1 MTTPEKIAIVGMSC
15 RLSGDVSTPEDL
27 WTMIS
32 RSRDGWG
39 PIPESRFSTDA
50 YYHPNPQK
58 KGCFNTKS
66 GYYMNQDLSKFDA
79 PFFNITE
86 QEAKAM
92 DPQQRQLLECTYEA
106 LESAGIP
113 KETISGA
120 NVGVFVG
127 ATSSSYRMG
136 TLRDLNQVPL
146 FDSTGNHQSIQAAR
160 ISHYFNFRGPCF
172 AIDTACS
179 SSLYALHAAVQ
190 SLRAGEINSAIV
202 AGCSLHLQPDDMVS
216 MSMLGIFNDHGKTFS
231 FDHRAKS
238 GFARGE
244 GVGCLVLK
252 PLDTA
257 LKDNDKIRCIITN
270 TGTNQDGKTIEYP
283 LSNEKLIA
291 ILRKGLSTPSGEAQE
306 ELIRQV
312 YERAFISPQDT
323 GYVEAHGTGT
333 KVGDPIEASA
343 LNRVFGDGRTKRAP
357 LYIGSVK
364 SNVGHLENASG
375 IISIIKACL
384 MLEKGFILP
393 NVNFEKANEAIPLE
407 AWHMKVPVSLRPWPK
422 AKRFISINNFG
433 FGGSNAHV
441 VLERF
446 SPSLTQLPSSTSD
459 NPKLFTLSAN
469 DEVSVTKMAS
479 HLSIYLEQHP
489 EIFERRIFNDIAYTL
504 CERRSQFPWRVAITA
519 SSCNELAMSLNSVA
533 SRPKRALSSHP
544 KVAFVYTGQGAQ
556 WAQMGRELIET
567 YPVFLRTIHSAAYC
581 LEKLHAGFSLLDEL
595 IKPKED
601 SKLGLGLAY
610 LSQPCC
616 IAIQLALTD
625 LLSSWGV
632 KPDMVIGHSSGEI
645 VAAYAVGAITL
656 DDAIS
661 AAYHRG
667 QMGALLKKRHPDVQG
682 AMLAVASDAKNIEQ
696 QLKLLGLNGLTAAC
710 HNSPESTTLS
720 GDEVEIDHLSAELER
735 QNAFNRKLRVDVAY
749 HSPHMRLIADDYLES
764 IRAIKLR
771 DFYSN
776 VAFYSSLHGRVIESK
791 ELGPSYWVN
800 NLTEPVLFSQAVTN
814 MYEEEKPQILIEIGP
829 HSALEGPIKQI
840 LRSISP
846 EAASEVKYLPTLI
859 RNRNSCV
866 ALLNLAGHLFTH
878 GHPVHF
884 YEINQTKVTQN
895 PTLITDF
902 PSYPWSGRSYWYE
915 SRASHQHRLKPFPR
929 HDILGLLDC
938 NYTDSELTWRNV
950 LSVDEIP
957 WLKDHRMQS
966 LVTFPLAGYLCMA
979 VEAACQRAQL
989 RQVQPSHMSSF
1000 HLREIEASKALIMDS
1015 VSQYET
1021 VVCLRPYTEG
1031 TRSLSND
1038 WDEFFIS
1045 SWAPNR
1051 GWLQH
1056 CRGLVRV
1063 KKLRGFNHVNE
1074 SRFHSAH
1081 DRRAKAH
1088 GQHQVSVPTDVM
1100 YTELAARGAEYGPAF
1115 INKADD
1121 VSLGQNYSFGSIS
1134 KPDTASYMHSG
1145 YETVSKVPISFMDLI
1160 FQFTFPLLGAGS
1172 GTMPSLFMP
1181 SAIKDIEISMSFPN
1195 TQEEKLEVIA
1205 YGHWNRFSSGSSP
1218 GSVEFAVDGWHASHA
1233 APVVTMSGF
1242 KMSPIIDEKSE
1253 HQGPRSLCYKIEWR
1267 PLGSSSSSSVRVA
1280 NSESQMIGCLTKSN
1294 AHAKEMNN
1302 EISASI
1308 RDNEVQSGV
1317 RIEPASSQKAG
1328 PSMHVNGSTG
1338 TNSVIEHSL
1347 AGLPAAPLHEKTQLV
1362 LVTDRVEEDQMIS
1375 SLVLIASQRL
1385 GVEAEICSFTHVR
1398 PNPSSHYICLD
1409 ELDYSLISGMTEV
1422 DFSTLK
1428 SLLLDASSVLWV
1440 TSGAY
1445 CAALNPDRNLAQGIF
1460 RSVRS
1465 ETQRALATLDLDP
1478 RSQLDV
1484 SSKADLVIRAFESY
1498 NQSLQNTAT
1507 LDFEFHERE
1516 GQLFVPR
1523 VVMDETLNGHIFH
1536 TTQPSVAYAQKF
1548 QQGERRLKMMVGT
1561 SGALDSLF
1569 WTDDSECV
1577 LASDEIEICVA
1588 YTGINFKD
1596 VMIAMGQLSSP
1607 YIGIECSGV
1616 VTRIGCNV
1624 SSIAVG
1630 DRVCA
1635 VSMGAYSAFTRSLA
1649 SSAVV
1654 IPTDMPLSVAATI
1667 PVVYCTAY
1675 YGIIELARIQAGESI
1690 LIHAA
1695 SGGVGQ
1701 ASIQL
1706 AQMVGAVIYA
1716 TVGTAEKKQLLVN
1729 TYGIPES
1736 HVFYSRDAEFG
1747 PAIRYATN
1755 GRGVDVVINSLA
1767 GDLLRESWASLAP
1780 FGRFIEIGK
1789 RDITSNSRL
1798 DMFKFDSNCTFS
1810 SVDLTVV
1817 AAERPQLMSRMMRSV
1832 MDLMIRGV
1840 IQPIGPIIERSIEE
1854 VESSLRMLQS
1864 GKTSGKLVVDHIQP
1878 ARIKATHHM
1887 PASSN
1892 IRKDATYLI
1901 IGGTGGIGS
1910 AIAGQFVNQGAGHLV
1925 LLSRSGRWTADI
1937 AKLAEVG
1944 KASGSH
1950 IHVMKCDVG
1959 DEESVSLLLSKIRMS
1974 LPPVRGIVHAA
1985 MVLKD
1990 ILFEKM
1996 TFQDYQEVV
2005 RSKISGT
2012 LHLDKALNNED
2023 VDFFVLLS
2031 SVAGIVGNRGQAAY
2045 SGANTFLDAFARY
2058 RRQRGLAAISLNL
2071 TAVEDVGYLASNAS
2085 RKREVLRNISGG
2097 SMSEKEVLALVDA
2110 ALSGK
2115 ICDAQSIT
2123 GLDLNASTSLPF
2135 WTDDGKF
2142 SILREKALASG
2153 FGSASAISVSMF
2165 LAERLRCVKSL
2176 NEAIEMVASDI
2187 GGKLASI
2194 LMMAPEDMEAQKDS
2208 MSITAFGLDSL
2219 NAIELRNWIGKE
2231 LQAHLQVL
2239 ELLTSGRLKDLAALV
2254 LKKSRLDGAWT
2265 EKRS

>member
-1 MTTPEKIAIVGMSC
+1 MTTPKKIAIVGMSC

-39 PIPESRFSTDA
+39 PIPASRFSTDA

-66 GYYMNQDLSKFDA
+66 GYFMNQDLSQFDA

-86 QEAKAM
+86 QEAMAM
-92 DPQQRQLLECTYEA
+92 DPQQRQLLECAYEA
-106 LESAGIP
+106 IESAGIP

-120 NVGVFVG
+120 SVGVFVG

-160 ISHYFNFRGPCF
+160 ISHYFNFRGPCLS
-172 AIDTACS
+172 IDTACS

-190 SLRAGEINSAIV
+190 SLRAGEIDSAIV

-216 MSMLGIFNDHGKTFS
+216 MSMLGIFNNHGKTFS

-252 PLDTA
+252 PLDAA
-257 LKDNDKIRCIITN
+257 LNDNDKIRCIITN
-270 TGTNQDGKTIEYP
+270 TGTNQDGKTV
-283 LSNEKLIA
+283 
-291 ILRKGLSTPSGEAQE
+291 GLSTPSGEAQE

-312 YERAFISPQDT
+312 YERASISPQDT

-393 NVNFEKANEAIPLE
+393 NVNFEKSNEAIPLE
-407 AWHMKVPVSLRPWPK
+407 AWHMKIPVNLRPWPK
-422 AKRFISINNFG
+422 NKKFISINNFG

-441 VLERF
+441 ILERLP
-446 SPSLTQLPSSTSD
+446 PSLTQLPSSTRD

-533 SRPKRALSSHP
+533 SRPKRALSSNP

-567 YPVFLRTIHSAAYC
+567 YPVFSRTIQSAAYC

-616 IAIQLALTD
+616 TAVQLALTD

-645 VAAYAVGAITL
+645 VAAYAAGAITL
-656 DDAIS
+656 EDAMS
-661 AAYHRG
+661 AAYYRG
-667 QMGALLKKRHPDVQG
+667 QMGELLKTRHPDVQG
-682 AMLAVASDAKNIEQ
+682 AMLAVASDARNIRQ
-696 QLKLLGLNGLTAAC
+696 QLKLLGLNGLAAAC
-710 HNSPESTTLS
+710 HNSPESTTIS
-720 GDEVEIDHLSAELER
+720 GDEVEIDQLSAELER

-749 HSPHMRLIADDYLES
+749 HSPHMKFVADDYLDS
-764 IRAIKLR
+764 IKTITTR
-771 DFYSN
+771 DFHPN
-776 VAFYSSLHGRVIESK
+776 VAFYSSLHGRVIESR

-800 NLTEPVLFSQAVTN
+800 NLTEPVLFSPAVTN

-829 HSALEGPIKQI
+829 HSALEGPLKQI

-846 EAASEVKYLPTLI
+846 QAAGEVKYLPTLI
-859 RNRNSCV
+859 RNQNSCV

-878 GHPVHF
+878 GYPVQF
-884 YEINQTKVTQN
+884 DQINQTKFTQN
-895 PTLITDF
+895 PTLITNF
-902 PSYPWSGRSYWYE
+902 PPYPWSGRSYWYE

-989 RQVQPSHMSSF
+989 RQVQPSHISSF

-1021 VVCLRPYTEG
+1021 VVSLRPYTEG

-1063 KKLRGFNHVNE
+1063 KKLRGPNPVNE

-1081 DRRAKAH
+1081 HRRAKAH
-1088 GQHQVSVPTDVM
+1088 AQHQVSVPTDVM

-1121 VSLGQNYSFGSIS
+1121 VSLGGNYSFGSIS

-1145 YETVSKVPISFMDLI
+1145 YETVSKLPISFMDLI

-1205 YGHWNRFSSGSSP
+1205 YGHWIRFSSGSSP
-1218 GSVEFAVDGWHASHA
+1218 GSVEFAVDGWHASCA
-1233 APVVTMSGF
+1233 APVVTMTGF
-1242 KMSPIIDEKSE
+1242 KMSPIIDETSE
-1253 HQGPRSLCYKIEWR
+1253 HQGPRSLCYKIDWR
-1267 PLGSSSSSSVRVA
+1267 PLGSSSSSVRAA
-1280 NSESQMIGCLTKSN
+1280 NSECQMSGCLTKGN
-1294 AHAKEMNN
+1294 THAKAMDN
-1302 EISASI
+1302 ETSASI
-1308 RDNEVQSGV
+1308 RGNDVQSGV
-1317 RIEPASSQKAG
+1317 HIETASSQKAG

-1347 AGLPAAPLHEKTQLV
+1347 AGLPTAPLHEKKTQLV
-1362 LVTDRVEEDQMIS
+1362 LVTDRVEEDQMIT

-1409 ELDYSLISGMTEV
+1409 ELDYSLISGMTEAN
-1422 DFSTLK
+1422 FSTLK

-1484 SSKADLVIRAFESY
+1484 YSKADLVIRAFESY
-1498 NQSLQNTAT
+1498 NQSLQNTAPV
-1507 LDFEFHERE
+1507 DFEFHERE

-1523 VVMDETLNGHIFH
+1523 VIMDETLNGHIFH

-1616 VTRIGCNV
+1616 VARIGSNV

-1635 VSMGAYSAFTRSLA
+1635 VSMGAYSAFARSLA

-1654 IPTDMPLSVAATI
+1654 IPRDMPLAVAATI

-1675 YGIIELARIQAGESI
+1675 YGIIELARLQAGESI

-1716 TVGTAEKKQLLVN
+1716 TVGTAEKKKLLVN

-1789 RDITSNSRL
+1789 RDINSNSRL

-1810 SVDLTVV
+1810 SVDLTIV
-1817 AAERPQLMSRMMRSV
+1817 AAERPQLMSRIMRSV
-1832 MDLMIRGV
+1832 MDLVTRGV
-1840 IQPIGPIIERSIEE
+1840 IKPIGPIIEKSIEE

-1878 ARIKATHHM
+1878 ARIKATHHVS
-1887 PASSN
+1887 ASST

-1901 IGGTGGIGS
+1901 IGGTGGIGG
-1910 AIAGQFVNQGAGHLV
+1910 AIAAQFVNQGAGHLV
-1925 LLSRSGRWTADI
+1925 LLSRGGRWTADI

-1959 DEESVSLLLSKIRMS
+1959 DEESVSLLLSKVRKS
-1974 LPPVRGIVHAA
+1974 LPPVRGIIHAA

-1990 ILFEKM
+1990 TLFEKM

-2012 LHLDKALNNED
+2012 LHFDKALENED
-2023 VDFFVLLS
+2023 IDFFVLLS

-2085 RKREVLRNISGG
+2085 RKREVLRNISGD

-2123 GLDLNASTSLPF
+2123 GLDLNAPTSLPF
-2135 WTDDGKF
+2135 WIDDGKF

-2153 FGSASAISVSMF
+2153 FGSASAISVSMS
-2165 LAERLRCVKSL
+2165 LAERLKCVKSL
-2176 NEAIEMVASDI
+2176 NEAIEMVASDL

-2239 ELLTSGRLKDLAALV
+2239 ELLSSGRLKDLAALV
-2254 LKKSRLDGAWT
+2254 LNKSRLDGAWT

>member
-1 MTTPEKIAIVGMSC
+1 MTTPKKIAIVGMSC

-39 PIPESRFSTDA
+39 PIPESRFSTNA

-66 GYYMNQDLSKFDA
+66 GYFMNQDLSQFDA

-86 QEAKAM
+86 QEAMAM
-92 DPQQRQLLECTYEA
+92 DPQQRQLLECAYEA
-106 LESAGIP
+106 IESAGIP

-120 NVGVFVG
+120 SVGVFVG
-127 ATSSSYRMG
+127 ATFSSYRMG

-160 ISHYFNFRGPCF
+160 ISHYFNFRGPCLS
-172 AIDTACS
+172 IDTACS

-190 SLRAGEINSAIV
+190 SLRAGEIDSAIV

-216 MSMLGIFNDHGKTFS
+216 MSMLGIFNNHGKTFS

-252 PLDTA
+252 PLDAA

-270 TGTNQDGKTIEYP
+270 TGTNQDGKTV
-283 LSNEKLIA
+283 
-291 ILRKGLSTPSGEAQE
+291 GLSTPSGEAQE

-312 YERAFISPQDT
+312 YERASISPQDT

-393 NVNFEKANEAIPLE
+393 NVNFEKSNEAIPLE
-407 AWHMKVPVSLRPWPK
+407 AWHMKVPVNLRPWPK
-422 AKRFISINNFG
+422 DKKFISINNFG

-441 VLERF
+441 VLERLP
-446 SPSLTQLPSSTSD
+446 PSLTQLPSSTRD

-533 SRPKRALSSHP
+533 SRPKRALSNNP

-567 YPVFLRTIHSAAYC
+567 YPVFAGTIQSAAYC

-616 IAIQLALTD
+616 TAVQLALTD

-645 VAAYAVGAITL
+645 VAAYAAGAITL
-656 DDAIS
+656 EDAMS

-667 QMGALLKKRHPDVQG
+667 QMGELLKKRHPDVQG
-682 AMLAVASDAKNIEQ
+682 AMLAVASDARNIRQ

-710 HNSPESTTLS
+710 HNSPESTTIS
-720 GDEVEIDHLSAELER
+720 GDEVEIDQLSAALER

-749 HSPHMRLIADDYLES
+749 HSPHMKFVADDYLDS
-764 IRAIKLR
+764 IKTIRTR
-771 DFYSN
+771 NFRPN
-776 VAFYSSLHGRVIESK
+776 VAFYSSLHGRVIESR

-800 NLTEPVLFSQAVTN
+800 NLTEPVLFSPAVTN

-846 EAASEVKYLPTLI
+846 QAAGEVKYLPTLI
-859 RNRNSCV
+859 RNQNSCV

-878 GHPVHF
+878 GHPVQF
-884 YEINQTKVTQN
+884 DQINQTKFTQN
-895 PTLITDF
+895 PTLITNF
-902 PSYPWSGRSYWYE
+902 PPYPWSGRSYWYE

-966 LVTFPLAGYLCMA
+966 LITFPLAGYLCMA

-989 RQVQPSHMSSF
+989 RQVQPSHISSF

-1021 VVCLRPYTEG
+1021 VVSLRPYTEG

-1063 KKLRGFNHVNE
+1063 KKLRGPNPVNE

-1081 DRRAKAH
+1081 HRRAKAH
-1088 GQHQVSVPTDVM
+1088 AQHQVSVPTNVM

-1115 INKADD
+1115 INKADG
-1121 VSLGQNYSFGSIS
+1121 VSLGGNYSFGSIS

-1145 YETVSKVPISFMDLI
+1145 YETVSKLPISFMDLI

-1195 TQEEKLEVIA
+1195 NQEEKLEVIA
-1205 YGHWNRFSSGSSP
+1205 YGHWNQFSSGSSP
-1218 GSVEFAVDGWHASHA
+1218 GSVEFAVDGWHASCA
-1233 APVVTMSGF
+1233 APVVTMMGF
-1242 KMSPIIDEKSE
+1242 KMSPIIDETSE
-1253 HQGPRSLCYKIEWR
+1253 HQVPRSLCYKIEWR
-1267 PLGSSSSSSVRVA
+1267 PLGSSSSSVRAA
-1280 NSESQMIGCLTKSN
+1280 NSESQMSACLTKGN
-1294 AHAKEMNN
+1294 AHAKEMDH
-1302 EISASI
+1302 EMPASI
-1308 RDNEVQSGV
+1308 CDNDVQSGV
-1317 RIEPASSQKAG
+1317 HIEPASSQKAG

-1347 AGLPAAPLHEKTQLV
+1347 AGLPATPLHEKKTQLV

-1398 PNPSSHYICLD
+1398 PNASSHYICLD
-1409 ELDYSLISGMTEV
+1409 ELDYSLISGVTEAN
-1422 DFSTLK
+1422 FSTLK
-1428 SLLLDASSVLWV
+1428 SLLLDSSSVLWV

-1498 NQSLQNTAT
+1498 NQSLQITAPV
-1507 LDFEFHERE
+1507 DFEFHECE

-1523 VVMDETLNGHIFH
+1523 VIMDETLNGHIFH

-1616 VTRIGCNV
+1616 VARIGSNV

-1635 VSMGAYSAFTRSLA
+1635 VSMGAYSAFARSLA

-1654 IPTDMPLSVAATI
+1654 IPRDMPLAVAATI

-1675 YGIIELARIQAGESI
+1675 YGIIELARLQAGESI

-1810 SVDLTVV
+1810 SVDLTIV
-1817 AAERPQLMSRMMRSV
+1817 AAERPQLMSRIMRSV

-1840 IQPIGPIIERSIEE
+1840 IKPIGPIIEKSIEE

-1864 GKTSGKLVVDHIQP
+1864 GKTSGKIVVDHVQP

-1887 PASSN
+1887 SASST

-1901 IGGTGGIGS
+1901 IGGTGGIGG

-1950 IHVMKCDVG
+1950 IHVMKCDIG
-1959 DEESVSLLLSKIRMS
+1959 DEESVSLLLSKVRKS

-1990 ILFEKM
+1990 TLFEKM

-2005 RSKISGT
+2005 RSKVSGT
-2012 LHLDKALNNED
+2012 LHFDKALENENI
-2023 VDFFVLLS
+2023 DFFVLLS

-2085 RKREVLRNISGG
+2085 RKREVLRSISGG

-2123 GLDLNASTSLPF
+2123 GLDLSTPTSLPF

-2153 FGSASAISVSMF
+2153 FGSASAISVSMS
-2165 LAERLRCVKSL
+2165 LAERLKCVKSL
-2176 NEAIEMVASDI
+2176 NEAIEMVASDL

-2254 LKKSRLDGAWT
+2254 LNKSRLDGAWT

>member
-1 MTTPEKIAIVGMSC
+1 MTTPKKIAIVGMSC

-58 KGCFNTKS
+58 NGCFNTKS
-66 GYYMNQDLSKFDA
+66 GYYMNQDLSQFDA

-86 QEAKAM
+86 QEAMAM
-92 DPQQRQLLECTYEA
+92 DPQQRQLLECAYEA

-160 ISHYFNFRGPCF
+160 ISHYFNFRGPCLS
-172 AIDTACS
+172 IDTACS
-179 SSLYALHAAVQ
+179 SSLYALHVAVQ
-190 SLRAGEINSAIV
+190 SLRAGEIDLAIV

-216 MSMLGIFNDHGKTFS
+216 MSMLGIFNNHGKTFS

-270 TGTNQDGKTIEYP
+270 TGTNQDGKTI
-283 LSNEKLIA
+283 
-291 ILRKGLSTPSGEAQE
+291 GLSTPSGEAQE

-312 YERAFISPQDT
+312 YGRASISPQDT

-407 AWHMKVPVSLRPWPK
+407 AWHMKVPVNLRPWPK
-422 AKRFISINNFG
+422 DKRFISINNFG

-441 VLERF
+441 VLERLP
-446 SPSLTQLPSSTSD
+446 PSLTRLPSSTRD
-459 NPKLFTLSAN
+459 IPKLFTLCAN
-469 DEVSVTKMAS
+469 DEVSVIKMAS

-533 SRPKRALSSHP
+533 SRPKRALSSNP

-556 WAQMGRELIET
+556 WAQMGHELLET
-567 YPVFLRTIHSAAYC
+567 YPVFSRTIHNAAYC
-581 LEKLHAGFSLLDEL
+581 LEKLHAGFSLLDEM
-595 IKPKED
+595 IKPKEN
-601 SKLGLGLAY
+601 SKLGLGPAY

-616 IAIQLALTD
+616 TAVQLALTD

-645 VAAYAVGAITL
+645 VAAYAAGAITL
-656 DDAIS
+656 DDAMS

-667 QMGALLKKRHPDVQG
+667 QMGELLKKRHPHVQG
-682 AMLAVASDAKNIEQ
+682 AMLAVASDARNIQQ

-710 HNSPESTTLS
+710 HNSPESTTVS

-735 QNAFNRKLRVDVAY
+735 HNAFNRKLRVDVAY
-749 HSPHMRLIADDYLES
+749 HSPHMRFVADDYLES
-764 IRAIKLR
+764 IKAITPR
-771 DFYSN
+771 DFHPN
-776 VAFYSSLHGRVIESK
+776 VTFHSSLHGRVIKSK

-800 NLTEPVLFSQAVTN
+800 NLTEPVLFSPAVTN

-846 EAASEVKYLPTLI
+846 QAAGEVKYLPTLV

-866 ALLNLAGHLFTH
+866 ALLNLAGHLFIH
-878 GHPVHF
+878 GHPIHF
-884 YEINQTKVTQN
+884 DEINQTKVNQS
-895 PTLITDF
+895 PTLITNF
-902 PSYPWSGRSYWYE
+902 PPYPWSGRSYWYE

-989 RQVQPSHMSSF
+989 RHVQPSHMSSF
-1000 HLREIEASKALIMDS
+1000 HLREVEASKALIMDS

-1021 VVCLRPYTEG
+1021 VVSLRPYTEG

-1063 KKLRGFNHVNE
+1063 KKLLGPNSVNE
-1074 SRFHSAH
+1074 SRFQSAH
-1081 DRRAKAH
+1081 HRRAKAH
-1088 GQHQVSVPTDVM
+1088 AQHQVSVPTDVI
-1100 YTELAARGAEYGPAF
+1100 YTELAARGADYGPAF

-1121 VSLGQNYSFGSIS
+1121 VSLGKNYSFGSIS

-1195 TQEEKLEVIA
+1195 IQEEKLEAIA
-1205 YGHWNRFSSGSSP
+1205 YGHWNRFSVGSSP
-1218 GSVEFAVDGWHASHA
+1218 ESVEFAVDGWHASCA
-1233 APVVTMSGF
+1233 EPVVTMSGF
-1242 KMSPIIDEKSE
+1242 KMSPIIDETGE

-1267 PLGSSSSSSVRVA
+1267 PLGSSSSSSMFAA
-1280 NSESQMIGCLTKSN
+1280 NSESQMSGCLTKAI
-1294 AHAKEMNN
+1294 AHAKEI
-1302 EISASI
+1302 ESDISASI
-1308 RDNEVQSGV
+1308 RENYVQSGV
-1317 RIEPASSQKAG
+1317 HVEPASSQKAG
-1328 PSMHVNGSTG
+1328 LSMHMNGSTG
-1338 TNSVIEHSL
+1338 TNCVIEHCLS
-1347 AGLPAAPLHEKTQLV
+1347 GLPAAPLYEKKTQLV
-1362 LVTDRVEEDQMIS
+1362 LVTDRVEEDQMIT

-1409 ELDYSLISGMTEV
+1409 ELDYSLISGMTEAN
-1422 DFSTLK
+1422 FSTLK
-1428 SLLLDASSVLWV
+1428 SLLLDTSSVLWV
-1440 TSGAY
+1440 TLGAY

-1465 ETQRALATLDLDP
+1465 ETQGALATLDLDP

-1498 NQSLQNTAT
+1498 NKSSQDTAP
-1507 LDFEFHERE
+1507 LDFEFHERG

-1523 VVMDETLNGHIFH
+1523 VVMDETLNRHIFH

-1616 VTRIGCNV
+1616 VARIGSNV

-1635 VSMGAYSAFTRSLA
+1635 VSMGAYSAFARSLA

-1654 IPTDMPLSVAATI
+1654 IPRDMPLAVAATI

-1675 YGIIELARIQAGESI
+1675 YGIIELARLQAGESI

-1736 HVFYSRDAEFG
+1736 HVFYSRDAGFG
-1747 PAIRYATN
+1747 PAIRYVTN
-1755 GRGVDVVINSLA
+1755 SRGVDVIINSLA

-1810 SVDLTVV
+1810 SVDLTIV
-1817 AAERPQLMSRMMRSV
+1817 AAERPQLMSRIMRSV
-1832 MDLMIRGV
+1832 MDLIIRGV
-1840 IQPIGPIIERSIEE
+1840 IQPIGPVMERSIEE

-1887 PASSN
+1887 PASST

-1901 IGGTGGIGS
+1901 IGGTGGIGG

-1959 DEESVSLLLSKIRMS
+1959 DEESVSLLLSKIRKS
-1974 LPPVRGIVHAA
+1974 LPPIRGIVHAA

-1990 ILFEKM
+1990 ILFENM

-2012 LHLDKALNNED
+2012 LHLDKALDNED

-2085 RKREVLRNISGG
+2085 RKKEVLRNISGG

-2110 ALSGK
+2110 ALTGK

-2123 GLDLNASTSLPF
+2123 GLDLTAPTSLPF

-2153 FGSASAISVSMF
+2153 VGSKSAISVSMS
-2165 LAERLRCVKSL
+2165 LAERLKCVKSL
-2176 NEAIEMVASDI
+2176 NEAIEMVASDLAS
-2187 GGKLASI
+2187 KLASI
-2194 LMMAPEDMEAQKDS
+2194 LMMAPEDMEAQKSS

-2254 LKKSRLDGAWT
+2254 LNKSRLDGAWT

>member
-66 GYYMNQDLSKFDA
+66 GYYMNHDLSQFDA

-86 QEAKAM
+86 QEAMAM

-160 ISHYFNFRGPCF
+160 ISHYFNLRGPCL

-190 SLRAGEINSAIV
+190 SLRTGEIDSAIV

-270 TGTNQDGKTIEYP
+270 TGTNQDGKTI
-283 LSNEKLIA
+283 
-291 ILRKGLSTPSGEAQE
+291 GLSTPSGEAQE

-312 YERAFISPQDT
+312 YERASISSQDT

-343 LNRVFGDGRTKRAP
+343 LNRVFGNGRTKRAP

-407 AWHMKVPVSLRPWPK
+407 AWHMKVPVNLRPWPK
-422 AKRFISINNFG
+422 DKRFISVNNFG

-441 VLERF
+441 VLERL
-446 SPSLTQLPSSTSD
+446 SPSLTQLPSSTRD
-459 NPKLFTLSAN
+459 NPKIFTLSAN

-489 EIFERRIFNDIAYTL
+489 EIFERRIFSDIAYTL
-504 CERRSQFPWRVAITA
+504 CERRSQLPWRVAITA

-533 SRPKRALSSHP
+533 SRPKRALSSNP

-556 WAQMGRELIET
+556 WAQMGRELIEA
-567 YPVFLRTIHSAAYC
+567 YPVFSRTIHSAAYC

-616 IAIQLALTD
+616 TAVQLALTD

-632 KPDMVIGHSSGEI
+632 KPDMVVGHSSGEI
-645 VAAYAVGAITL
+645 VAAYAAGAITL
-656 DDAIS
+656 EDAMS

-667 QMGALLKKRHPDVQG
+667 QMGALLKKRRPDVQG
-682 AMLAVASDAKNIEQ
+682 AMLAVASDARNIEQ
-696 QLKLLGLNGLTAAC
+696 QLKLLGLNGLTTAC

-720 GDEVEIDHLSAELER
+720 GDEVEIDHISAELER

-749 HSPHMRLIADDYLES
+749 HSPHMRLIADDYLEL

-771 DFYSN
+771 DLHSN
-776 VAFYSSLHGRVIESK
+776 VAFYSSLHGRVIEST

-800 NLTEPVLFSQAVTN
+800 NLTEPVLFSQAVRN

-846 EAASEVKYLPTLI
+846 EAASEVRYLPTLI

-884 YEINQTKVTQN
+884 DEINQTKVTQN
-895 PTLITDF
+895 PTLITNF
-902 PSYPWSGRSYWYE
+902 PPYPWSGRSYWYE

-1021 VVCLRPYTEG
+1021 VVSLRPYTEG

-1063 KKLRGFNHVNE
+1063 KKLRGSNPVNE

-1081 DRRAKAH
+1081 HRRAKAH
-1088 GQHQVSVPTDVM
+1088 AQHHASVPTDVM
-1100 YTELAARGAEYGPAF
+1100 YAELAARGAEYGPAF

-1121 VSLGQNYSFGSIS
+1121 VSLGENYSFGSIS

-1160 FQFTFPLLGAGS
+1160 FQFTFPLVGAGS

-1205 YGHWNRFSSGSSP
+1205 YGHWNQFGSGSSP

-1242 KMSPIIDEKSE
+1242 KMSSIIDETNE
-1253 HQGPRSLCYKIEWR
+1253 HQGLRSLCYKIEWM

-1280 NSESQMIGCLTKSN
+1280 NSESQTSGHLTTGN
-1294 AHAKEMNN
+1294 AHAKKMDN

-1308 RDNEVQSGV
+1308 RENEVQASV
-1317 RIEPASSQKAG
+1317 NIEPASSQKAG
-1328 PSMHVNGSTG
+1328 PSMHVNGSTD

-1347 AGLPAAPLHEKTQLV
+1347 AGLPGAPLHEKKTQLV

-1385 GVEAEICSFTHVR
+1385 GVEVEICSFTHVR

-1409 ELDYSLISGMTEV
+1409 ELDYSLISAMTEA

-1478 RSQLDV
+1478 TSQLDV

-1498 NQSLQNTAT
+1498 NQSLQNTAP
-1507 LDFEFHERE
+1507 LDFEFYERE

-1523 VVMDETLNGHIFH
+1523 VVIDEALNGHIFH
-1536 TTQPSVAYAQKF
+1536 TTQPSVAYVQRF

-1569 WTDDSECV
+1569 WTDDSERA

-1607 YIGIECSGV
+1607 YIGIECSGIV
-1616 VTRIGCNV
+1616 ARIGSNV

-1635 VSMGAYSAFTRSLA
+1635 VSMGAYSTFARSLT
-1649 SSAVV
+1649 SSAVM
-1654 IPTDMPLSVAATI
+1654 IPRDMPLAVAATI

-1675 YGIIELARIQAGESI
+1675 YGIIELARLQAGESI

-1810 SVDLTVV
+1810 SVDLTIV
-1817 AAERPQLMSRMMRSV
+1817 AAERPKLMSRIMRSV

-1878 ARIKATHHM
+1878 ARIKATHNM
-1887 PASSN
+1887 PVSST

-1901 IGGTGGIGS
+1901 IGGTGGIGG

-1959 DEESVSLLLSKIRMS
+1959 DEENVSLLLSKIRNS
-1974 LPPVRGIVHAA
+1974 LPPIRGIVHAA

-2005 RSKISGT
+2005 RSKINGT
-2012 LHLDKALNNED
+2012 LHFDKALINEG

-2085 RKREVLRNISGG
+2085 RKREVLKNISGG

-2110 ALSGK
+2110 ALSGT
-2115 ICDAQSIT
+2115 ICDDQSIT

-2153 FGSASAISVSMF
+2153 FESASAISVSMS
-2165 LAERLRCVKSL
+2165 LAERLKCVKSL

-2254 LKKSRLDGAWT
+2254 LNKSRLDGAWT

>member
-1 MTTPEKIAIVGMSC
+1 MTTPKKIAIVGMSC

-58 KGCFNTKS
+58 KGCYNTKS
-66 GYYMNQDLSKFDA
+66 GYYMNQDLSQFDA

-86 QEAKAM
+86 QEAMAM
-92 DPQQRQLLECTYEA
+92 DPQQRQLLECAYEA

-120 NVGVFVG
+120 SVGVFVG

-160 ISHYFNFRGPCF
+160 ISHYFNLRGPCLS
-172 AIDTACS
+172 IDTACS

-190 SLRAGEINSAIV
+190 SLRAGEIDSAIV

-216 MSMLGIFNDHGKTFS
+216 MSMLGIFNNHGKTFS

-270 TGTNQDGKTIEYP
+270 TGTNQDGKTI
-283 LSNEKLIA
+283 
-291 ILRKGLSTPSGEAQE
+291 GLSTPSGEAQE

-312 YERAFISPQDT
+312 YERASISPQDT

-343 LNRVFGDGRTKRAP
+343 LNRVFGGGRTKRAP

-407 AWHMKVPVSLRPWPK
+407 AWHMKVPVNLRPWPK
-422 AKRFISINNFG
+422 DKRFISINNFG

-441 VLERF
+441 VLERL
-446 SPSLTQLPSSTSD
+446 SPSLTRLPSSTRD
-459 NPKLFTLSAN
+459 NPKLFTLCAN
-469 DEVSVTKMAS
+469 DEVSVIKMAS

-533 SRPKRALSSHP
+533 SRPKRALSSNP

-556 WAQMGRELIET
+556 WAQMGHELIET
-567 YPVFLRTIHSAAYC
+567 YPVFSRTIHNAAYC

-601 SKLGLGLAY
+601 SKLGLGPAY

-616 IAIQLALTD
+616 TAVQLALTD

-645 VAAYAVGAITL
+645 VAAYAAGSITL
-656 DDAIS
+656 DDAMS

-667 QMGALLKKRHPDVQG
+667 QMGELLKKRHPHVQG
-682 AMLAVASDAKNIEQ
+682 AMLAVASGARNIQQ

-710 HNSPESTTLS
+710 HNSPESTTVS
-720 GDEVEIDHLSAELER
+720 GDEVEIDRLSAELER
-735 QNAFNRKLRVDVAY
+735 HNAFNRKLRVDVAY
-749 HSPHMRLIADDYLES
+749 HSPHMRIVADDYLES
-764 IRAIKLR
+764 IKAITPR
-771 DFYSN
+771 DFHPN

-800 NLTEPVLFSQAVTN
+800 NLTEPVLFSPAITN

-846 EAASEVKYLPTLI
+846 KAAGEVKYLPTLI

-866 ALLNLAGHLFTH
+866 ALLNLAGHLFIH
-878 GHPVHF
+878 GHPIQF
-884 YEINQTKVTQN
+884 DEINQTKVTQS
-895 PTLITDF
+895 PTLITNF
-902 PSYPWSGRSYWYE
+902 PPYPWSGRSYWYE

-989 RQVQPSHMSSF
+989 RHVQPSHMSSF
-1000 HLREIEASKALIMDS
+1000 HLREVEASKALIMDS

-1021 VVCLRPYTEG
+1021 VVSLRPYTEG

-1063 KKLRGFNHVNE
+1063 KKLLGPNPVNE
-1074 SRFHSAH
+1074 SRFQSAH
-1081 DRRAKAH
+1081 HRRAKAH
-1088 GQHQVSVPTDVM
+1088 AQHQVSVPTDVM

-1121 VSLGQNYSFGSIS
+1121 VSLGGNYSFGSIS

-1195 TQEEKLEVIA
+1195 TQEEKLEAVA
-1205 YGHWNRFSSGSSP
+1205 YGHLNRFSPGSSP
-1218 GSVEFAVDGWHASHA
+1218 ESVEFAVDGWHASCA
-1233 APVVTMSGF
+1233 EPVVTMSGF
-1242 KMSPIIDEKSE
+1242 KMSPIIDETSE

-1267 PLGSSSSSSVRVA
+1267 PLGSSSSSSKCA
-1280 NSESQMIGCLTKSN
+1280 ASSESQMSGCLTKGI
-1294 AHAKEMNN
+1294 AHAEETGN

-1308 RDNEVQSGV
+1308 RENDVQSGV
-1317 RIEPASSQKAG
+1317 HIEPASSQKAG
-1328 PSMHVNGSTG
+1328 LSMHMNGSTG
-1338 TNSVIEHSL
+1338 TSSVIAHSL
-1347 AGLPAAPLHEKTQLV
+1347 TGLPAASLLGKKTQLV

-1409 ELDYSLISGMTEV
+1409 ELDFSLISRMTEAN
-1422 DFSTLK
+1422 FSTLK
-1428 SLLLDASSVLWV
+1428 SLLLDTSSVLWV
-1440 TSGAY
+1440 TLGAY

-1465 ETQRALATLDLDP
+1465 ETQGALATLDLDP

-1484 SSKADLVIRAFESY
+1484 SSKADLVIRAFEFY
-1498 NQSLQNTAT
+1498 NKPSQDTAP

-1523 VVMDETLNGHIFH
+1523 VVMDETLNKHIFH

-1616 VTRIGCNV
+1616 VARIGSNV

-1635 VSMGAYSAFTRSLA
+1635 VSMGAYSAFARSLA

-1654 IPTDMPLSVAATI
+1654 IPRDMPLAVAATI

-1675 YGIIELARIQAGESI
+1675 YGIIELARLQAGESI

-1747 PAIRYATN
+1747 PAIRYVTN

-1810 SVDLTVV
+1810 SVDLTIV
-1817 AAERPQLMSRMMRSV
+1817 AAERPQLMSRIMRSV

-1854 VESSLRMLQS
+1854 VEPSLRMLQS
-1864 GKTSGKLVVDHIQP
+1864 GKTSGKLVVDHNQP

-1887 PASSN
+1887 PASST

-1901 IGGTGGIGS
+1901 IGGTGGIGG

-1959 DEESVSLLLSKIRMS
+1959 DEESVSLLLSKIRKS

-2012 LHLDKALNNED
+2012 LHFDKALDNED

-2110 ALSGK
+2110 ALTGK

-2123 GLDLNASTSLPF
+2123 GLDLTAPTSLPF

-2153 FGSASAISVSMF
+2153 VRSASAISVSMS

-2176 NEAIEMVASDI
+2176 NEAIEMVASDL
-2187 GGKLASI
+2187 GAKLASI
-2194 LMMAPEDMEAQKDS
+2194 LMMAPEDMEAQKSS

-2254 LKKSRLDGAWT
+2254 LNKSRLDGAWT